1 MNITSK
7 CMSYTAK
14 QTGGFYKKCL
24 SRENIPNYIIGM
36 MPAIVPKNHYL
47 WDNNGLYGDAIGV
60 VSKDKYGI
68 KPYSENRFVGD
79 DSTTQYGW
87 RITSNGGNKSFD
99 ITQPYI
105 VVYLWKRIN

>member
-1 MNITSK
+1 
-7 CMSYTAK
+7 
-14 QTGGFYKKCL
+14 
-24 SRENIPNYIIGM
+24 M
-36 MPAIVPKNHYL
+36 MPAIVPTNHYL